1 MSSTLESLI
10 RVHRWQLDE
19 QRRNV
24 AEIESLIAKL
34 RADLEHLEVER
45 ETEQR
50 IAATSAEASF
60 AYAAYAAALIER
72 RRKLTLSLVEAEQQ
86 AAKAREALADVFQ
99 EVKRYEIAAAR
110 RLLNQRA
117 EAERLQQND
126 MDEIAIG
133 VHRLT
138 SSTGMK

>member
-1 MSSTLESLI
+1 MSTLETLI

-19 QRRNV
+19 QRRRV
-24 AEIESLIAKL
+24 AEIETLITKL
-34 RADLEHLEVER
+34 RADLERL
-45 ETEQR
+45 ETECQTEQQT
-50 IAATSAEASF
+50 AAASAEASF
-60 AYAAYAAALIER
+60 AYGAYATAVIER

-99 EVKRYEIAAAR
+99 EVKRYEIANAR

-126 MDEIAIG
+126 MDEIAID
-133 VHRLT
+133 VHRRT
-138 SSTGMK
+138 SAAQ

>member
-1 MSSTLESLI
+1 MSTLDSLI
-10 RVHRWQLDE
+10 RVNRWQLDE
-19 QRRNV
+19 HRRHV
-24 AEIESLIAKL
+24 AEIETLVAQL
-34 RADLEHLEVER
+34 RADLERLEAEC
-45 ETEQR
+45 TAEQQT
-50 IAATSAEASF
+50 AAQSAEVSF
-60 AYAAYAAALIER
+60 AYGTYATAVIER

-86 AAKAREALADVFQ
+86 AAKAREALAEVFQ

-138 SSTGMK
+138 SSNEIK